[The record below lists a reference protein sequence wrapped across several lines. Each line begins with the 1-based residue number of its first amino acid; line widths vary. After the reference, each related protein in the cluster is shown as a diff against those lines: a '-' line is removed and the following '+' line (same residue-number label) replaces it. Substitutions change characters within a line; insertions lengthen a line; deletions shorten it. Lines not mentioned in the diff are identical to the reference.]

1 MDPSLK
7 LQLKADV
14 TLART
19 FISTAGAQ
27 WAPVNMTTYP
37 VTGNVVTITSLTSAA
52 ICLKAQADALARLA
66 DVLDKMIDY
75 V

>member
-7 LQLKADV
+7 IQLKSDI
-14 TLART
+14 TLAKT
-19 FISTAGAQ
+19 FISTAGSQ
-27 WAPVNMTTYP
+27 WSPLNMTTYP

-52 ICLKAQADALARLA
+52 ICLKAQGDALARIA
-66 DVLDKMIDY
+66 DVLDKMIDN